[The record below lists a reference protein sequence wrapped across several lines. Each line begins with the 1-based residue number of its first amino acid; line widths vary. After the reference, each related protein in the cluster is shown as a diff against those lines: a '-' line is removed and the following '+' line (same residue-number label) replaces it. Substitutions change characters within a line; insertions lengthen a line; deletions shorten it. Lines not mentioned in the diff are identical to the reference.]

1 MVDNV
6 ARKLNRSFY
15 ALLAFLLLCCTPASL
30 LHAEAPMLLR
40 VENGDNVR
48 VFSRSD
54 LEQLPQNRFK
64 TTTIWTEGEIAFS
77 GPSLKDVLATVG
89 LDGQSVEAVAINDY
103 KALIPAKLIGDR
115 FPIVATRRNGEA
127 FGRRE
132 KGPLWIVFPFDR
144 SEEFQRELVF
154 SSSVWQ
160 VIELHAVKD

>member
-1 MVDNV
+1 MMDTF
-6 ARKLNRSFY
+6 ARRLKRSYY
-15 ALLAFLLLCCTPASL
+15 ALLSSILICCASIPMI
-30 LHAEAPMLLR
+30 HAEELTLLR
-40 VENGDNVR
+40 VENGNKVIAL
-48 VFSRSD
+48 SRSD
-54 LEQLPQNRFK
+54 LEQLPQNSFT
-64 TTTIWTEGEIAFS
+64 TTTIWTEGKIAFS

>member
-1 MVDNV
+1 MMDIFS
-6 ARKLNRSFY
+6 KILNRSY
-15 ALLAFLLLCCTPASL
+15 YKLLPTILLSCAPILM
-30 LHAEAPMLLR
+30 LHAEELTLLR
-40 VENGDNVR
+40 VENDHKVMA
-48 VFSRSD
+48 FSRSD

-77 GPSLKDVLATVG
+77 GPSLKDVLAAVG
-89 LDGQSVEAVAINDY
+89 LDGQSVEAVAVNDY
-103 KALIPAKLIGDR
+103 KAVIPAKLIGDR

-154 SSSVWQ
+154 SSSAWQ